1 MCYDLYAKDGSKVD
15 DRVIL
20 STIHSAKGLEAE
32 NVFLVNASS
41 KSYPTPKAV
50 LNGEDAIEEERR
62 CLYVALTRAKN
73 KLRVYRDMQSIH
85 VSNSDE
91 QFYFLNEVPL
101 ELFEP
106 KDISAHSYMRNN
118 VMLQSTINQEDIYS
132 DFDLN

>member
-73 KLRVYRDMQSIH
+73 KLRIYRDMQSIH